1 MQHSSHHGEFL
12 SLGATLALVSEA
24 EGRKPTISACGL
36 TCSATERVDRLHEL
50 IRAFVPRYAT
60 GDPIPDV
67 EVFEDRLAE
76 ALPDGVSTRDCPA

>member
-1 MQHSSHHGEFL
+1 
-12 SLGATLALVSEA
+12 
-24 EGRKPTISACGL
+24 
-36 TCSATERVDRLHEL
+36 L

-76 ALPDGVSTRDCPA
+76 ALPDGVSTRECPA

>member
-1 MQHSSHHGEFL
+1 MRPDL
-12 SLGATLALVSEA
+12 L
-24 EGRKPTISACGL
+24 
-36 TCSATERVDRLHEL
+36 TERVDRLHEL